1 MSVPR
6 SAEAVATILGA
17 IDVALAQ
24 GRTVDVHCWGR
35 IGRTGAAVG
44 CWLVRHGL
52 TGDGA
57 LGDEEPA
64 WIVSE
69 ALGCL
74 ELAGR

>member
-1 MSVPR
+1 MPR
-6 SAEAVATILGA
+6 SAEAVATILDA

-52 TGDGA
+52 TGDGV
-57 LGDEEPA
+57 P
-64 WIVSE
+64 
-69 ALGCL
+69 
-74 ELAGR
+74 R

>member
-1 MSVPR
+1 MSVLR

-24 GRTVDVHCWGR
+24 GRTADVHCWGW
-35 IGRTGAAVG
+35 IGRTGAVVG

-57 LGDEEPA
+57 P
-64 WIVSE
+64 
-69 ALGCL
+69 
-74 ELAGR
+74 R